1 MPSSDTAA
9 TVQELNQGW
18 RNYICDA
25 MKLNRDT
32 FQLAQGSLGLQTADS
47 SGLFLMADAVPPAT
61 SVGYYD
67 ATSMNKRSSNY
78 LGLLDALLPETA
90 ANGLQTALGDG
101 YASWIAWKT
110 ANPPQA
116 GETALTYFQRFEL
129 SSTLD
134 QGALTRGEAAILAA
148 KNSALIR
155 AWTAYNNPAFQTTFS
170 TSTGTS
176 YTLPTY
182 TTTISNAISQI
193 NQGGSL
199 TIDFDSSSMD
209 TSSSSTFIEGSA
221 DGFFDIF
228 SGGAS
233 GSFSKQSSMAAASKF
248 TISGTINRYA
258 TLPSSAGS
266 WYSSDEVIRAF
277 NAKNDMSVWDPNASA
292 GGWDNFFGD
301 TGGLARYVSQLVLVS
316 DYSITVTSH
325 ADYSQDDFQQIQ
337 AQASGGIWPF
347 FSASGSG
354 TQTTSSAL
362 NSDSTLSVTQTL
374 QKGLI
379 QIWGVT
385 VQPAP

>member
-18 RNYICDA
+18 RNYVCDA

-32 FQLAQGSLGLQTADS
+32 FQLAQGSLGLQTTDGA
-47 SGLFLMADAVPPAT
+47 GLFLMADAVPPAT

-78 LGLLDALLPETA
+78 LGLLNALLPETSA
-90 ANGLQTALGDG
+90 LGLQTALGDG
-101 YASWIAWKT
+101 YASWITWKT
-110 ANPPQA
+110 ANPAQA
-116 GETALTYFQRFEL
+116 GETQLTYFQRFEM
-129 SSTLD
+129 SSNLDPGTL
-134 QGALTRGEAAILAA
+134 ARGEAAISAA
-148 KNSALIR
+148 LNSPLNR
-155 AWTAYNNPAFQTTFS
+155 AWAAYNNPTYQTTFS
-170 TSTGTS
+170 TSTGGT

-182 TTTISNAISQI
+182 TTTINNAISQI

-209 TSSSSTFIEGSA
+209 TSSSSTFIEGAA
-221 DGFFDIF
+221 DGHFDIF

-233 GSFSKQSSMAAASKF
+233 ASFSKQSNMAAASKF
-248 TISGTINRYA
+248 TITGTINRYA

-277 NAKNDMSVWDPNASA
+277 NAKNDMSIWNPGASA
-292 GGWDNFFGD
+292 GGWDNFFGK

-316 DYSITVTSH
+316 DYSITVKSH
-325 ADYSQDDFQQIQ
+325 AQYSQDDFKQIQ

-347 FSASGSG
+347 FSASGSS
-354 TQTTSSAL
+354 TQTTSSVL
-362 NSDSTLSVTQTL
+362 NNDSTLSVTQTL